1 MMLNGSTTFWAVVSA
16 AAAAISGLLA
26 LQMGHSSEPLP
37 HSDAA
42 SETFVTDIAV
52 RLERVTVEVEATKA
66 SVSELRTEQQ
76 EATAQILRAI
86 ERQ

>member
-1 MMLNGSTTFWAVVSA
+1 MLNGSTTFWAVATS

-26 LQMGHSSEPLP
+26 LLMSHSAAPLP

-42 SETFVTDIAV
+42 SEAFVTDIAV
-52 RLERVTVEVEATKA
+52 RLEGVSVGLEATRE
-66 SVSELRTEQQ
+66 SVSELRTEQR
-76 EATAQILRAI
+76 ESTAQILRAI